1 MTKQKK
7 NEPEIGLTEVVEA
20 GPEAGK
26 EESDVVLKEPDM
38 LSDAPA
44 TETDAV
50 SGMAAPEAQ
59 KSGSPQRIGPAE
71 KAFLEVVRDAL
82 AHGDSVRL
90 PGLGSLNVRL
100 SAPRVGHNPRT
111 GERIEIPATRRVRF
125 SQSPEMRSLLND

>member
-1 MTKQKK
+1 VTKQKK
-7 NEPEIGLTEVVEA
+7 NEPVAGLTEVVGTRADTVTEEVEVIRDEA
-20 GPEAGK
+20 EA
-26 EESDVVLKEPDM
+26 
-38 LSDAPA
+38 LSDAHA

-50 SGMAAPEAQ
+50 SEMAAPEAQ
-59 KSGSPQRIGPAE
+59 KPGSPQRIGPAE

-82 AHGDSVRL
+82 AEGDSVRL

-100 SAPRVGHNPRT
+100 SAPRVGRNPRT